1 MRVRV
6 WARGLGMTAVAAV
19 LLVPAMWAARPAA
32 AEGGPTIT
40 VGSGEPGYA
49 VNLFGAPEITVTKGT
64 TVTFKAGWL
73 EPHTVTFPGNKG
85 IPSPEDPTAA
95 VPTHPG
101 QVVEYD
107 GTQYVNSGFIASGG
121 AFGDAKSFQITFGKQ
136 GSFQYACIIHPGME
150 GKVNVVGGGSVTSQG
165 QIDATSNAAFASAL
179 TALKAEAK
187 KIGDKQVTKVANAD
201 GSTTWRVA
209 TVGGVVGTSDVQQ
222 FIPGAMNVQEGD
234 TVVWESSVP
243 TPHTVTFLGGADL
256 GKIIAEG
263 PPDILANTKILLP
276 TQAPAAGYEGNGFIN
291 SGIIG
296 TSGFPAG
303 KTYSVKFS
311 KAGAYSY
318 LCILHVEQGMAG
330 VVNVAARSQA
340 TPAATPAATT
350 TPAPPKT
357 GSGNLV
363 DDGGAP
369 YLAVMLAGFGL
380 TLLAG
385 VRVATGRRTK

>member
-1 MRVRV
+1 MYVRRV
-6 WARGLGMTAVAAV
+6 ARSLGMLAVAAAM
-19 LLVPAMWAARPAA
+19 LVPAVWAARPVA
-32 AEGGPTIT
+32 AESGPTIT
-40 VGSGEPGYA
+40 VGSGETGYA

-64 TVTFKAGWL
+64 TVTFTAGWL

-121 AFGDAKSFQITFGKQ
+121 AFGNTKSFQIAFAKQ

-150 GKVNVVGGGSVTSQG
+150 GTVNVVGGGSVTSQG
-165 QIDATSNAAFASAL
+165 QIDATSKANFGSAL
-179 TALKAEAK
+179 AALKAEAK

-222 FIPGAMNVQEGD
+222 FFPPAMNVQEGD
-234 TVVWESSVP
+234 TVVWETSVP

-256 GKIIAEG
+256 GKIIADG

-276 TQAPAAGYEGNGFIN
+276 TQAPAAGYEGDGYIN
-291 SGIIG
+291 SGILGIA
-296 TSGFPAG
+296 GFPAG
-303 KTYSVKFS
+303 KTYSVKFA
-311 KAGAYSY
+311 KAGSYSY
-318 LCILHVEQGMAG
+318 LCILHVEQGMGG
-330 VVNVAARSQA
+330 VVNVAAKSQA
-340 TPAATPAATT
+340 ASTATPV
-350 TPAPPKT
+350 PPKT
-357 GSGNLV
+357 GSADLV
-363 DDGGAP
+363 DQSGAP
-369 YLAVMLAGFGL
+369 YVVLMLAGFGL
-380 TLLAG
+380 ALLAG
-385 VRVATGRRTK
+385 VRIATGRRAR